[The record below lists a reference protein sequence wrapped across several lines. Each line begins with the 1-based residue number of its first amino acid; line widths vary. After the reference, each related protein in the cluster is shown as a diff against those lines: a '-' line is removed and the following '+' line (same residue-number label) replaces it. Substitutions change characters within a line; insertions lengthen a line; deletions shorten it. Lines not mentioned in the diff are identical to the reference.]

1 MDNKS
6 YIGQEFN
13 KGNKVYIIDDYDE
26 RAMCYDPARP
36 DRVTVKKPYGQE
48 VDCDATNECVFEST
62 LNGRIVSEGD
72 FLDY

>member
-6 YIGQEFN
+6 YIGQEFR

-26 RAMCYDPARP
+26 RAMCYDPKSPMKVRS
-36 DRVTVKKPYGQE
+36 KKKNGQE
-48 VDCDATNECVFEST
+48 FICDISHPSIFEST